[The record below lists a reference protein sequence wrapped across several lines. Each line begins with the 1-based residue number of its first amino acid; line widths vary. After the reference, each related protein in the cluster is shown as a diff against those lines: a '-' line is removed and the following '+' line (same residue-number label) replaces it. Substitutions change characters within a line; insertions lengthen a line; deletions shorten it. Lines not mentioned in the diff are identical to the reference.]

1 MIKPIND
8 NVILKKKIKSNTTSS
23 GIIISNK
30 KENEDYAIVVAVNKS
45 YVDNGKEIKI
55 PLSVGDEV
63 IYKNYS
69 STDIKYQ
76 NDEYIIVS
84 FKDILAIIK

>member
-8 NVILKKKIKSNTTSS
+8 NIILKRKIKNNTTKT

-45 YVDNGKEIKI
+45 YIDNGKEVTI
-55 PLSVGDEV
+55 PLVVGDEV

-76 NDEYIIVS
+76 NEEYIIVS
-84 FKDILAIIK
+84 YKDILAIIR

>member
-8 NVILKKKIKSNTTSS
+8 NIILKRKIKNNTTKT
-23 GIIISNK
+23 GIIISN
-30 KENEDYAIVVAVNKS
+30 NEDYAIVVAVNKS
-45 YVDNGKEIKI
+45 YIDNGKEVTI
-55 PLSVGDEV
+55 PLVVGDEV

-76 NDEYIIVS
+76 NEEYIIVS
-84 FKDILAIIK
+84 YKDILAIIR

>member
-8 NVILKKKIKSNTTSS
+8 NVILKKKIKNNTTKT

-45 YVDNGKEIKI
+45 YIDNGKEVTI
-55 PLSVGDEV
+55 PLAVGDEV
-63 IYKNYS
+63 RYKNYS

-76 NDEYIIVS
+76 DEEYIIVS
-84 FKDILAIIK
+84 YKDILAMIK

>member
-8 NVILKKKIKSNTTSS
+8 NIILKKKIKNNTTKT

-45 YVDNGKEIKI
+45 YIDNGKEVTI
-55 PLSVGDEV
+55 PLVVGDEV

-76 NDEYIIVS
+76 NEEYIIVS
-84 FKDILAIIK
+84 YKDILAIIR